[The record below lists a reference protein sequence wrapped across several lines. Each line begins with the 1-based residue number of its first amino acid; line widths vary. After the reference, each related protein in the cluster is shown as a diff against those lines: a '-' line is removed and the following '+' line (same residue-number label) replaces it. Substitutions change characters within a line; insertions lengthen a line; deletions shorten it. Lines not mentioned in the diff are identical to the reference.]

1 MNSISIRNNSENSE
15 TWLDGYAAVFNQRSK
30 RIFENGKQF
39 FEIIK
44 EGAFDEVLRSESL
57 NVKAVVEHDPN
68 KLLGRSKSGTLKLET
83 NEKGLRYSVRM
94 GNTQLHR
101 DTLEMI
107 ERGDLY
113 ESSFKFSVGKGDSQF
128 TRDENGDLLHIVT
141 KIRGLYDVSIVGDGA
156 YNNTDIAIRSA
167 LDEFELAEKQERL
180 RQLKEENQS
189 KRDYLTTLKN
199 SL

>member
-1 MNSISIRNNSENSE
+1 
-15 TWLDGYAAVFNQRSK
+15 
-30 RIFENGKQF
+30 
-39 FEIIK
+39 
-44 EGAFDEVLRSESL
+44 
-57 NVKAVVEHDPN
+57 
-68 KLLGRSKSGTLKLET
+68 
-83 NEKGLRYSVRM
+83 M

-113 ESSFKFSVGKGDSQF
+113 ESSFKFSVAKGDSQF
-128 TRDENGDLLHIVT
+128 TRAENGDLLHIVT
-141 KIRGLYDVSIVGDGA
+141 RIRGLYDVSIVGDGA